1 MTMPGG
7 SAAGFT
13 VTRNQTQYSER
24 SRVDEDAETACAQ
37 SKETTK
43 LGEIV
48 FAVSQDRIREHWTV
62 GAQCG
67 VVGNIE
73 IGCVTAGSAYAAGAA
88 AMSGMVPPGPMTF
101 VDFRLAPALFSRKD
115 LSGAVI

>member
-1 MTMPGG
+1 LNGHQHLVDLGAVQEILQSTVG
-7 SAAGFT
+7 SAESSAVHPGSRAT
-13 VTRNQTQYSER
+13 GVVCAER

-67 VVGNIE
+67 V
-73 IGCVTAGSAYAAGAA
+73 AG
-88 AMSGMVPPGPMTF
+88 MSGMVPPGPMTF
-101 VDFRLAPALFSRKD
+101 VDFRLAPALFSMLEIPQAR
-115 LSGAVI
+115 